1 MVRARQPRW
10 VGQTSPA
17 STSERLSSTLFLAVL
32 FHGIV
37 ILGVTFTVSP
47 LADSDLIPT
56 LRVTLVQDATPSKT
70 VPEEDVYLAQRNQT
84 GGARIADGARPTTT
98 LAADHLITQEGNPR
112 GADLTDAAAREPVPS
127 ADRLVTRSASTT
139 QLDALPDPTEQA
151 DLEARTAAN
160 LLSRDAP
167 QTLAAEIDLYAQNPA
182 ARDRE
187 GPPGP
192 NTREAALA
200 TYLDAWRRRVERI
213 GTMNFPTEARSR
225 GFNGN
230 PTLEVTIDPDG
241 RLAAIVVR
249 RSSGNEALDQ
259 AALSILR
266 SAAPFEPLPSSVRA
280 EYDELRFAYEWDF
293 GAAAGFAGATTATT
307 EPITPGSVN

>member
-1 MVRARQPRW
+1 
-10 VGQTSPA
+10 
-17 STSERLSSTLFLAVL
+17 VL

-56 LRVTLVQDATPSKT
+56 LRVTLVQDASPSKT

-293 GAAAGFAGATTATT
+293 GADAGFAGATTATT

>member
-10 VGQTSPA
+10 VNQTSAA

-47 LADSDLIPT
+47 LAESDLIPT
-56 LRVTLVQDATPSKT
+56 LRVTLVQDAAPSKA
-70 VPEEDVYLAQRNQT
+70 VPDEDVYLAQRSQT
-84 GGARIADGARPTTT
+84 GGARATDGARPTTT
-98 LAADHLITQEGNPR
+98 LAADHLITQEGDPH
-112 GADLTDAAAREPVPS
+112 GADLDDTAAREPVPS
-127 ADRLVTRSASTT
+127 ADRLVTRSASPI
-139 QLDALPDPTEQA
+139 QLDALPDPTEEA
-151 DLEARTAAN
+151 DLQARTAAN

-182 ARDRE
+182 TQDRD

-213 GTMNFPTEARSR
+213 GTLNFPTEARSR
-225 GFNGN
+225 GFGTN
-230 PTLEVTIDPDG
+230 PTVEVTIDPEG

-266 SAAPFEPLPSSVRA
+266 SAAPFEPLPSSIRA

-293 GAAAGFAGATTATT
+293 GAASGLAGPATATA
-307 EPITPGSVN
+307 EPMTPDPVN